1 MKSASAALIALL
13 STQRQY
19 FMADLYTFTLAGG
32 TVLRFAAADTDIRV
46 GATTFAGNGPL
57 FSRGSTRVVLG
68 IEVDSLDVTV
78 AADDTHLVGGVPF
91 LQAVTTGALDGA
103 LLTVERAFMAAWG
116 DTSAGTIVLF
126 SGRVAETTAS
136 RTEARLTVRSDLE
149 LLNIKMPRNLYQ
161 PGCVHTLFDAGCT
174 LTKAAW
180 AVATSTSANSTANV
194 LNCGLVQAAGFF
206 DLGTVT
212 FTGGPNAGVSRT
224 VKSYTPGVLALSY
237 PLPKTPTLGDTFTAY
252 PGCDKKQATC
262 GTKFVNLGSFRGFPY
277 VPVPE
282 TAL

>member
-1 MKSASAALIALL
+1 MKSASAALVTLL
-13 STQRQY
+13 STQRAY

-32 TVLRFAAADTDIRV
+32 AVLRYAAADTDIRV
-46 GATTFAGNGPL
+46 GATLFAGNGPL
-57 FSRGSTRVVLG
+57 FTRGATRVVLG

-78 AADDTHLVGGVPF
+78 AANDTHLVGGVPF
-91 LQAVTTGALDGA
+91 LQAVTTGAFDGA
-103 LLTVERAFMAAWG
+103 LLTVERAFMATWG
-116 DTSAGTIVLF
+116 DTSAGASILF

-136 RTEARLTVRSDLE
+136 RTEAKLTARSDLE

-161 PGCVHTLFDAGCT
+161 PGCVHTLFNAGCA

-180 AVATSTSANSTANV
+180 AVNTATSSGSTASV
-194 LNCGLVQAAGFF
+194 LNCGLVQAAGYF

-224 VKSYTPGVLALSY
+224 IKSYTPGVLTLSY
-237 PLPKTPTLGDTFTAY
+237 PLPKPPTLGDTFTAY
-252 PGCDKKQATC
+252 PGCDKKQTTC
-262 GTKFVNLGSFRGFPY
+262 GVKFVNLGSFRGFPY